1 MDFHSTNT
9 VRETQRKTESN
20 TESNTEKKRQR
31 KREKERETYT
41 NLKIII
47 LVDICSSVLSLD
59 KSKRKQMTKKR
70 KSYNTKYRIIDI
82 QYK

>member
-1 MDFHSTNT
+1 MPSPNIPGLEI
-9 VRETQRKTESN
+9 VLNKTCN
-20 TESNTEKKRQR
+20 TESNKEKKRQR
-31 KREKERETYT
+31 NTERDT

-47 LVDICSSVLSLD
+47 LVDICSSVLLLD